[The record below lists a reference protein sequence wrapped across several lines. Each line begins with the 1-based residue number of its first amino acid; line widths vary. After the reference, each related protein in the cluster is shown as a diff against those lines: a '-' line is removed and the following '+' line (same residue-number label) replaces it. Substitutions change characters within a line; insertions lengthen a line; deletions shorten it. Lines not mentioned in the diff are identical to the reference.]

1 MIKSSKTENRPV
13 ARRAKTIVKP
23 AASPRLPS
31 PIARAVPAARL
42 AKAGSSLQPIMAARL
57 YGPRDIQVERVPH
70 PGNPG
75 PGNVLLRVT
84 ATGICGS
91 DLHTFADARIG
102 DTVLTS
108 PLVLGHEFAGVIEA
122 IGSGVEELRAGT
134 RVAVDP
140 AHPCHHCDLCESGHP
155 NLCRR
160 LHFCGLYPDDGSLRE
175 FMIVPARTCFPLPDS
190 IDDEAAAMLEP
201 LGVALHAI
209 NLAKI
214 RQGDRVA
221 VIGAGPIGL
230 LLVQTAKLAG
240 AAEIFVR
247 DPLPHRLMLA
257 AKLGA
262 KPLAVRGEVDVAIEA
277 AWGGAAIE
285 QAVEITRPGG
295 RVVLVGIPSE
305 DRCAFQH
312 STARRKGLTIV
323 FSRRMKHTYP
333 RAIRLVESGKVNV
346 LSLITHRVPLK
357 NVAEAFALNSAY
369 KDNVVKIIVKP

>member
-1 MIKSSKTENRPV
+1 MW
-13 ARRAKTIVKP
+13 
-23 AASPRLPS
+23 
-31 PIARAVPAARL
+31 AARL
-42 AKAGSSLQPIMAARL
+42 H
-57 YGPRDIQVERVPH
+57 GPRDIRVERVPH
-70 PGNPG
+70 PGTPRPG
-75 PGNVLLRVT
+75 TVLLRVT

-91 DLHTFADARIG
+91 DLHTYADARLG
-102 DTVLTS
+102 DTDFKS
-108 PLVLGHEFAGVIEA
+108 PLVLGHEFAGIIES
-122 IGSGVEELRAGT
+122 IGSDVEHLKAGT

-175 FMIVPARTCFPLPDS
+175 FMVVPAETCFPVPDS

-209 NLAKI
+209 DLAKI
-214 RQGDRVA
+214 KLGDRVA
-221 VIGAGPIGL
+221 VLGAGPIGL
-230 LLVQTAKLAG
+230 LLVQAAKLAG

-247 DPLPHRLMLA
+247 DPLPGRLMHA

-262 KPLAVRGEVDVAIEA
+262 KPLAVRAEVDVAIEA

-285 QAVEITRPGG
+285 QAIELARPGG

-312 STARRKGLTIV
+312 SAARRKGLTIL
-323 FSRRMKHTYP
+323 FSRRMKHSYP
-333 RAIRLVESGKVNV
+333 RAIRLVEHGKIDVH
-346 LSLITHRVPLK
+346 SLITHRFPLDK
-357 NVAEAFALNSAY
+357 IVEAFALNSSY
-369 KDNVVKIIVKP
+369 KDNVVKIIVKS